1 MSKNR
6 FADILGTTPA
16 PPQPTPP
23 QVEAE
28 AAPAPA
34 PSRGQASG
42 KVPGWEPAQLEAEP
56 LQRLNV
62 EIPRSLHQRL
72 KAEALRLGRSKRE
85 LVVALL
91 EWALEDEE

>member
-23 QVEAE
+23 PVEAE
-28 AAPAPA
+28 ATPTPAPA
-34 PSRGQASG
+34 RGQASG
-42 KVPGWEPAQLEAEP
+42 KVPGWEPAQMEDEP

-62 EIPRSLHQRL
+62 EIPRSLHNRL

-85 LVVALL
+85 LVTALL